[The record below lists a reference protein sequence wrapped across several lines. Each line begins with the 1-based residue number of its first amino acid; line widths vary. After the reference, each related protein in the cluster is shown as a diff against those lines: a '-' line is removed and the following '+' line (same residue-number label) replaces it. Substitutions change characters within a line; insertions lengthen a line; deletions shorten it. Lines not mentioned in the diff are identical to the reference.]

1 MQTYISFLR
10 GINMTGHNSMKM
22 SDLLQ
27 LYIELGFQD
36 VETFIQSGN
45 VIFRSTLE
53 NPEHSTADKIEK
65 SITQRFGYDVRVMIR
80 NIEELRVVYSSNP
93 FTSEGKFDPA
103 RTAAIFLH
111 DVPSEAQIQKV
122 IKADYPPDKFK
133 IIGKEIFI
141 FCPNGFGRS
150 KIYTNFFEN
159 KMGVTGTARNW
170 KTMTTILNIAERITA
185 NYSF

>member
-1 MQTYISFLR
+1 
-10 GINMTGHNSMKM
+10 MTGHNSMKM
-22 SDLLQ
+22 NDLLQ
-27 LYIELGFQD
+27 LYIELGFED
-36 VETFIQSGN
+36 AETFIQSGN
-45 VIFRSTLE
+45 VIFRSASE

-65 SITQRFGYDVRVMIR
+65 SITQRFGYDVRVMMR
-80 NIEELRVVYSSNP
+80 NIEELRIVYSSNP
-93 FTSEGKFDPA
+93 FIGEERFDPA

-133 IIGKEIFI
+133 IIGREIFI

-159 KMGVTGTARNW
+159 KMSVTGTARNW
-170 KTMTTILNIAERITA
+170 KTITTILNIAEMKAGNTIT
-185 NYSF
+185 NP